1 MIRIILLIIIAIGV
15 TAIFDARRIAEKYFS
30 SSDINK
36 QVLLLKA
43 VGFLV
48 SGLCDL
54 CNNFNIFIIIY

>member
-48 SGLCDL
+48 SAICA
-54 CNNFNIFIIIY
+54 IILTFLL

>member
-1 MIRIILLIIIAIGV
+1 MIKIILLIIIAIGV

-30 SSDINK
+30 TQDINK

-48 SGLCDL
+48 S
-54 CNNFNIFIIIY
+54 IVSAIILPLYCEGK